1 MLKNSGYSRTDLACE
16 SQAVNGAG
24 KRREYR
30 RGEFVCSELI
40 ISKDEEA
47 YFEKKAGRYVTM
59 SPGKLWLWDDEK
71 AESFAGALA
80 DELIR
85 FTEEAISGEITPE
98 TSVLVCGLG
107 NRFIT
112 ADALGPQTLDKL
124 TVTRHMMGNGSIF
137 DQLGCSSIAAV
148 APGTLGQTGIEAQ
161 RLLSGAVAEAKPD
174 AVIVI
179 DALAAKS
186 TERLCRTV
194 QLSDSGIR
202 PGSGIGNSRSEISRE
217 SIGVPVISVGVPTVV
232 DSSTLVC
239 DVLEQ
244 AGFDEVSD
252 EITQI
257 LESGRDFFVSPK
269 ECDIITDSL
278 SAILAS
284 AIEKA
289 FGL

>member
-124 TVTRHMMGNGSIF
+124 TVTRHMMGNGGIF
-137 DQLGCSSIAAV
+137 DLARLFEHSRRRSGNAGADGHRSTAAPFRRGRGGK
-148 APGTLGQTGIEAQ
+148 AGRGHRDRRACGEEHGEALPDGTAFGQ
-161 RLLSGAVAEAKPD
+161 
-174 AVIVI
+174 
-179 DALAAKS
+179 
-186 TERLCRTV
+186 
-194 QLSDSGIR
+194 
-202 PGSGIGNSRSEISRE
+202 RE
-217 SIGVPVISVGVPTVV
+217 SAPAR
-232 DSSTLVC
+232 
-239 DVLEQ
+239 E
-244 AGFDEVSD
+244 
-252 EITQI
+252 
-257 LESGRDFFVSPK
+257 
-269 ECDIITDSL
+269 
-278 SAILAS
+278 SAIREAR
-284 AIEKA
+284 
-289 FGL
+289 

>member
-98 TSVLVCGLG
+98 DLRARMRTGKPLHYGGRARSADARQAHGDAAHDGKRRHFRPARLFEHSRRRSGNAGADGHRSTAAPFRRGRGGKAGRGHRDRRACGEEHGEALPDGTAFGQRNPPRLG
-107 NRFIT
+107 NRQF
-112 ADALGPQTLDKL
+112 
-124 TVTRHMMGNGSIF
+124 
-137 DQLGCSSIAAV
+137 
-148 APGTLGQTGIEAQ
+148 
-161 RLLSGAVAEAKPD
+161 AK
-174 AVIVI
+174 
-179 DALAAKS
+179 
-186 TERLCRTV
+186 R
-194 QLSDSGIR
+194 G
-202 PGSGIGNSRSEISRE
+202 
-217 SIGVPVISVGVPTVV
+217 
-232 DSSTLVC
+232 
-239 DVLEQ
+239 
-244 AGFDEVSD
+244 
-252 EITQI
+252 
-257 LESGRDFFVSPK
+257 
-269 ECDIITDSL
+269 
-278 SAILAS
+278 
-284 AIEKA
+284 
-289 FGL
+289 